1 MLKTIPAIA
10 AVVLASALVIP
21 TVSQAAENSSVR
33 VSYADLNL
41 AVAPGQQVLQ
51 QRIGVAARLVC
62 EYEDSRQLE
71 GMIQTDAAINPC
83 RSDAVRA
90 AQPAFQAAVAAA
102 QHPSVTV
109 LESAAIVVSAH

>member
-62 EYEDSRQLE
+62 EYEDSRQLDLT
-71 GMIQTDAAINPC
+71 GAINFC
-83 RSDAVRA
+83 RSDAVRG